1 MANKILSFIS
11 SCILST
17 SVYIFT
23 FLIFKKLY
31 TPKYKTKTAYIFA
44 FTAAV
49 ICMRLINLIGILL
62 LNISYTFISI
72 NMLSLILYKDSLKRM
87 ILHNTLIIFIT
98 FFCDVSTVVV
108 WSIIKGE
115 TLVNVLSD
123 SQLMI
128 ISNLLN
134 IMMLFLAY
142 KIYVTV
148 IGNDELEM
156 IHYNEIIVL
165 IVMTLFEIFVS
176 HEFVMRVSGKLDGI
190 DLIIIIFGF
199 LLFNIFISGIIGKLS
214 NEYKSKYELSLSKKQ
229 NEIQLLHYQEVSS
242 KYKESRKAVHDI
254 KKHLSVITAL
264 QSSDKERAEQ
274 YGSLIEKEV
283 DNLFFDFKCS
293 NEILSIVMSQKIIS
307 AETENIKVHTEIEDL
322 LLDFIVDIDITAI
335 FANLWDNAIEACKK
349 VNIDDRYIK
358 VSMSKINCFLI
369 INMENSFN
377 GELKQRKSKLISTK
391 NNHDGVGINI
401 VQSTVEKYN
410 GIFSIKHKDNI
421 FKAEITIPIP
431 RT

>member
-49 ICMRLINLIGILL
+49 ICMRLINLIGIPL

-214 NEYKSKYELSLSKKQ
+214 KEYKIKYELSLSKKQ

>member
-11 SCILST
+11 SFILAT

-49 ICMRLINLIGILL
+49 ICMRLINLIGIPL
-62 LNISYTFISI
+62 LNIAYTFISI

-199 LLFNIFISGIIGKLS
+199 LLFNIFI
-214 NEYKSKYELSLSKKQ
+214 
-229 NEIQLLHYQEVSS
+229 
-242 KYKESRKAVHDI
+242 
-254 KKHLSVITAL
+254 
-264 QSSDKERAEQ
+264 
-274 YGSLIEKEV
+274 
-283 DNLFFDFKCS
+283 
-293 NEILSIVMSQKIIS
+293 
-307 AETENIKVHTEIEDL
+307 
-322 LLDFIVDIDITAI
+322 
-335 FANLWDNAIEACKK
+335 
-349 VNIDDRYIK
+349 
-358 VSMSKINCFLI
+358 
-369 INMENSFN
+369 
-377 GELKQRKSKLISTK
+377 
-391 NNHDGVGINI
+391 
-401 VQSTVEKYN
+401 
-410 GIFSIKHKDNI
+410 
-421 FKAEITIPIP
+421 
-431 RT
+431 